1 MKRKFHATKF
11 THGKGTSWVPL
22 SLRWTTAPLN
32 YTKATAGL
40 GARRLSDPT
49 ISASRVAL
57 SRLSNRD
64 TTLQECGEAEV
75 RSAHP
80 DSARDLA
87 GRQHGG
93 AVRVIT
99 TTG

>member
-64 TTLQECGEAEV
+64 TGEAEV